1 MVNLNKF
8 IGFFALLGVLV
19 LFSGSVEA
27 ENHTVLVSQ
36 SDDFSSYFFDPVILE
51 VEVGDNVTF
60 VWGNGS
66 HNVAKESD

>member
-36 SDDFSSYFFDPVILE
+36 SDDFSSYFFDPVIA
-51 VEVGDNVTF
+51 D
-60 VWGNGS
+60 
-66 HNVAKESD
+66 